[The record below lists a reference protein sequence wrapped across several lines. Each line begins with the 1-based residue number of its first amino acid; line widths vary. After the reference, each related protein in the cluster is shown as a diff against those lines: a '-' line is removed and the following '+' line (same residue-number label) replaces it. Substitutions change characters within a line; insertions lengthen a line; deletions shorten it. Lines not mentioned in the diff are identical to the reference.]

1 MTTVITTGPATTV
14 FSTVPGPTQTATV
27 TSPTQTVTTK
37 SGVKGVKV
45 VRKKVTQHV
54 AVASHRSPKVTG

>member
-1 MTTVITTGPATTV
+1 VVTPGPATTV
-14 FSTVPGPTQTATV
+14 ATTVPGPTQTVTV

-45 VRKKVTQHV
+45 VHKKVTQHV
-54 AVASHRSPKVTG
+54 AVESHRSPKATG